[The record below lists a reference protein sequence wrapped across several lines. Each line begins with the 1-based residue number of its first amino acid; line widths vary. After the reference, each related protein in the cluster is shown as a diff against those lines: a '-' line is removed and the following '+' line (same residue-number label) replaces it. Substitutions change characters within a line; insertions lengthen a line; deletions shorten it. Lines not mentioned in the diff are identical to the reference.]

1 MGPNWVVV
9 QVFIGN
15 VPGHIANQHVVDIAS
30 RFGAVKS
37 GVSSSGDNHAI
48 WIGAMTASDID
59 AVVVVVA
66 AAAAAVVL
74 PALVVIAHIA
84 NA

>member
-1 MGPNWVVV
+1 MP
-9 QVFIGN
+9 
-15 VPGHIANQHVVDIAS
+15 PHIANQCIVDIAGQ
-30 RFGAVKS
+30 FGAVVN

-59 AVVVVVA
+59 AVAVVVVA
-66 AAAAAVVL
+66 AATVVVVVAKVAVAVVL

-84 NA
+84 IA

>member
-1 MGPNWVVV
+1 MP
-9 QVFIGN
+9 
-15 VPGHIANQHVVDIAS
+15 PHIANQCIVDIAG
-30 RFGAVKS
+30 RFGAVVN

-66 AAAAAVVL
+66 AAAVVVVVAVVAVAVVL

>member
-15 VPGHIANQHVVDIAS
+15 VPPHIANQCIVDIAG
-30 RFGAVKS
+30 RFGAVVN

-48 WIGAMTASDID
+48 WVGAMTASDID
-59 AVVVVVA
+59 AVVVVVVA
-66 AAAAAVVL
+66 AAAAAVV
-74 PALVVIAHIA
+74 
-84 NA
+84 